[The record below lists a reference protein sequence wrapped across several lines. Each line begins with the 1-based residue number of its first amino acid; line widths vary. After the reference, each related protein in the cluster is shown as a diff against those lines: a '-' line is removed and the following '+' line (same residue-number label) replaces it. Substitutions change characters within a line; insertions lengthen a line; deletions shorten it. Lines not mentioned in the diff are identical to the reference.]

1 MFGFNPHVNFRIR
14 LVLIGV
20 LGSIAMSYRP
30 PDFDPNAKLKALF
43 IMNFTRYFEW
53 PEAKKSGDFVIY
65 LIGQNASLTND
76 LKALA
81 QKKKVGAQNII
92 VVNHTKME
100 KNQLAHM
107 IYFTNEL
114 ELQPISDAASKLRNK
129 GVLLISEKPDACRS
143 GSCVN
148 FIYLENKLKFEYSYS
163 NAVKTGLKTN
173 DDFKTLAATVIN

>member
-1 MFGFNPHVNFRIR
+1 MFGSGSHFKYRIR
-14 LVLIGV
+14 VILIFV
-20 LGSIAMSYRP
+20 LGTLALSYRP

-65 LIGQNASLTND
+65 LIGQNTNLTNE
-76 LKALA
+76 LKVLA

-92 VVNHTKME
+92 IVNHNKIE
-100 KNQLAHM
+100 KTQMAHM

-129 GVLLISEKPDACRS
+129 GVLLISEKPEACKS

-148 FIYLENKLKFEYSYS
+148 FIYLDNKLKFEYSYN